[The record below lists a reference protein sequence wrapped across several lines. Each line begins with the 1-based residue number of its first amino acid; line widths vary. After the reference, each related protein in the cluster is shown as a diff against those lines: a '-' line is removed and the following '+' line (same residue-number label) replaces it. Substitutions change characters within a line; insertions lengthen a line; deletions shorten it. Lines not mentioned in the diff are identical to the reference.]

1 MPRNVC
7 KASGEPSV
15 RQWLEGCAG
24 SKVRCA
30 PTDEP
35 ASILH
40 APRAEWFVIPT
51 IRAFAATH
59 ACPDPNPSSGA
70 LRVPDADANH
80 GSQVGPR
87 SKRLSVSEGLDPLLP
102 VELTLRPQFMVPDGS
117 PMW

>member
-1 MPRNVC
+1 MC

-15 RQWLEGCAG
+15 RQCLEGCAG

-40 APRAEWFVIPT
+40 APRAEWFVIRT

-70 LRVPDADANH
+70 LHVPDAGENH
-80 GSQVGPR
+80 GSQVGPGP
-87 SKRLSVSEGLDPLLP
+87 KRQMVSEGLDPLPP
-102 VELTLRPQFMVPDGS
+102 VELTLRPQFRGPEGTS
-117 PMW
+117 MW

>member
-1 MPRNVC
+1 MSD
-7 KASGEPSV
+7 SG
-15 RQWLEGCAG
+15 WKGCAG

-80 GSQVGPR
+80 GSQVGPP
-87 SKRLSVSEGLDPLLP
+87 KLPLTDSEGLDPLLP
-102 VELTLRPQFMVPDGS
+102 VELTLRPQFRGPEGTS
-117 PMW
+117 MW